1 MSLKQRA
8 NALTEM
14 HKKDQNLGVITIAE
28 RLDYPIDGLVDG
40 QPVRISFLGD
50 VTGFSTCYLCTD
62 AEGLTTWVSLQ
73 DVRITE
79 RNYQPFSAQNQSA
92 GLGQQGQGQPVG
104 SSAR

>member
-14 HKKDQNLGVITIAE
+14 HRKDANQGVVTVVE
-28 RLDYPIDGLVDG
+28 QLRYPIDGLVDG
-40 QPVRISFLGD
+40 QPVRISILAN

-62 AEGLTTWVSLQ
+62 AEGLTTWVSIQ

-79 RNYQPFSAQNQSA
+79 RNYQPFNSAQSTQA
-92 GLGQQGQGQPVG
+92 GLGQQNQGQTVG
-104 SSAR
+104 SAR